1 MLQRYDIC
9 PDQLSA
15 KMLFMASS
23 KIYSLNAYGKTCR
36 DLAEVTD
43 DAEVSEEALM
53 KLPQLSTVTYN
64 DKNIITDFLK

>member
-23 KIYSLNAYGKTCR
+23 KIYSLNVYGKVVK

-43 DAEVSEEALM
+43 VAAVTEEALM
-53 KLPQLSTVTYN
+53 KLSQLSTVMYN
-64 DKNIITDFLK
+64 DKNVITDFSK